1 MTYLL
6 DSQQKVWILFKFGFR
21 QKSQILDFLRHSLA
35 TNLMS
40 GDAPVSDISDILGHT
55 STLTT
60 EIYLTIDEK
69 HLKEVS
75 LEVPNA

>member
-1 MTYLL
+1 
-6 DSQQKVWILFKFGFR
+6 
-21 QKSQILDFLRHSLA
+21 
-35 TNLMS
+35 MS
-40 GDAPVSDISDILGHT
+40 GDVPVSGISDILGHT

>member
-1 MTYLL
+1 MAYSL
-6 DSQQKVWILFKFGFR
+6 DSQQKVWILSKFGFLN
-21 QKSQILDFLRHSLA
+21 KSKIWDLLRHSLA

-40 GDAPVSDISDILGHT
+40 GDVPVSGISDILGHT

>member
-1 MTYLL
+1 M
-6 DSQQKVWILFKFGFR
+6 F
-21 QKSQILDFLRHSLA
+21 RHSLA

-40 GDAPVSDISDILGHT
+40 GDVPVSGISDILGHT

>member
-1 MTYLL
+1 MKACIEKSGI
-6 DSQQKVWILFKFGFR
+6 DSGGR
-21 QKSQILDFLRHSLA
+21 HRGPHALRHSLA

-40 GDAPVSDISDILGHT
+40 GDVPVSGISDILGHT